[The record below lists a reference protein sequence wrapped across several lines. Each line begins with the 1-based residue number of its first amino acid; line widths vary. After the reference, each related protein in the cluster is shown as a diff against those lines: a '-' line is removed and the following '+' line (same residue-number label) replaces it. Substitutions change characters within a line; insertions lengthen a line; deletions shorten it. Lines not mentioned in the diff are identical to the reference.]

1 MLMAKKKA
9 KTFISET
16 TAILRFEILSTI
28 LCTIACYFV
37 LYFIR
42 KLSEIH
48 YETKLILKCTCSS
61 FYWIQS
67 TCVRMNVRIPLE
79 HLKTGFKGNN

>member
-1 MLMAKKKA
+1 MRMTNKKA

-16 TAILRFEILSTI
+16 TAILRFEILSNI

-48 YETKLILKCTCSS
+48 YETKLILKIYMLQFLLDSKHLCAYECTHTSRTPKNW
-61 FYWIQS
+61 FQ
-67 TCVRMNVRIPLE
+67 RQ
-79 HLKTGFKGNN
+79 

>member
-1 MLMAKKKA
+1 MLMANKKA

-16 TAILRFEILSTI
+16 TATLRFEILSNI
-28 LCTIACYFV
+28 LCTKVCYFV

-48 YETKLILKCTCSS
+48 YETKLILKIYMLQFLLDSKHLCAYECTHTSRTPKNW
-61 FYWIQS
+61 FQ
-67 TCVRMNVRIPLE
+67 RQ
-79 HLKTGFKGNN
+79 